1 MFLIPSDLKWFFSGV
16 YELVALELGA
26 LDEGLPALGANVHP
40 GAVRVQVLPHRAVS
54 KGVFRLHLKALE
66 QNRSLFQT

>member
-40 GAVRVQVLPHRAVS
+40 GAVRVQVLPHRAVN
-54 KGVFRLHLKALE
+54 KGVFRLYLKALV
-66 QNRSLFQT
+66 QN